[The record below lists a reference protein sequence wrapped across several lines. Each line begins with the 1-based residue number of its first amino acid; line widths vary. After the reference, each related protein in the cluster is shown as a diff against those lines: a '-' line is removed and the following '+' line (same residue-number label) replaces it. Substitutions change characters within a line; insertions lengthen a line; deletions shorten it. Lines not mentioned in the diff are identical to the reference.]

1 MNRFFPTL
9 SFHSRA
15 HQIAIAMICTSII
28 QGLLGHSGA
37 LWLLFAPN
45 RVLFGLEVWRPFTS
59 LFVAISPAEII
70 FGTMIIYSI
79 GGMLESRW
87 RSKRFL
93 GVIFGLPL
101 IAQVIVLALAL
112 ITPSSFV
119 NAYYPSARQIVT
131 TLWIIFGLSA
141 HFGRERLNF
150 WGTPVTGK
158 TFALIGLGFVVLS
171 AVFSGV
177 MPVLPELIT
186 ALLCYVYMY
195 RKGVLSWKNQLELK
209 YYDWKLKKLK
219 GRSNLRVIP
228 GSRSVK
234 RANGDGD
241 EDDDDGDGGGM
252 GPQIH

>member
-1 MNRFFPTL
+1 LRL
-9 SFHSRA
+9 SA
-15 HQIAIAMICTSII
+15 
-28 QGLLGHSGA
+28 
-37 LWLLFAPN
+37 WLA
-45 RVLFGLEVWRPFTS
+45 
-59 LFVAISPAEII
+59 
-70 FGTMIIYSI
+70 
-79 GGMLESRW
+79 GMVQAVVVHESRW
-87 RSKRFL
+87 RPKRFL
-93 GVIFGLPL
+93 GVTLGLPL
-101 IAQVIVLALAL
+101 VAQVIVLGLAL
-112 ITPSSFV
+112 ITPSSFA
-119 NAYYPSARQIVT
+119 NAYYPGARQIVT

-186 ALLCYVYMY
+186 ATLCYVYMY
-195 RKGVLSWKNQLELK
+195 RKGVFSWKNQLELK

-234 RANGDGD
+234 RANGDSD
-241 EDDDDGDGGGM
+241 EDDDDSDGGM